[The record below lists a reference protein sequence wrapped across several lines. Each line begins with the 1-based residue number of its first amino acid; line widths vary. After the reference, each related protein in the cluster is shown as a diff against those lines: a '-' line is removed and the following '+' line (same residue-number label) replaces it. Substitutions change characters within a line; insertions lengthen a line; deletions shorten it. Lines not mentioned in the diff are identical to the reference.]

1 MTRRVVII
9 VVVLVALVGGA
20 GIWFVACSSSST
32 GSVALAVDPAG
43 RLVAVVAVCEGQH
56 LGWLTLTDE
65 TSGTSTT
72 ARPKD
77 TPAFGG
83 TLLLTAPVAE
93 PRLEGVLDLLDS
105 NHDYRLTGSTAAEP
119 GSDKSTGELE
129 GVRFRLDAAIREK
142 ALREGSV
149 LARGPKSLDGV
160 VVGRD
165 AFLRTARDRC

>member
-43 RLVAVVAVCEGQH
+43 RLVAVVAVCEGEH
-56 LGWLTLTDE
+56 LGRLTLTDE

-83 TLLLTAPVAE
+83 TVLLTAPVAE

-105 NHDYRLTGSTAAEP
+105 NHDYRLTGSTGEP
-119 GSDKSTGELE
+119 DNDKATGELE
-129 GVRFRLDAAIREK
+129 GVRFRLDTAIKEK

-149 LARGPKSLDGV
+149 LARVPKSIDGV

>member
-9 VVVLVALVGGA
+9 VIVLAVLLGGA
-20 GIWFVACSSSST
+20 GIWFVACSSSSR

-72 ARPKD
+72 ARPKE

-93 PRLEGVLDLLDS
+93 PRLEGVMDLLDS
-105 NHDYRLTGSTAAEP
+105 NHDYRLTGSTAEP
-119 GSDKSTGELE
+119 GSDDATGELE
-129 GVRFRLDAAIREK
+129 GVRFRLDTAIKE
-142 ALREGSV
+142 ATLRQGSV
-149 LARGPKSLDGV
+149 LARGEESIDGV
-160 VVGRD
+160 VMTRD
-165 AFLRTARDRC
+165 AFLKAARDRC